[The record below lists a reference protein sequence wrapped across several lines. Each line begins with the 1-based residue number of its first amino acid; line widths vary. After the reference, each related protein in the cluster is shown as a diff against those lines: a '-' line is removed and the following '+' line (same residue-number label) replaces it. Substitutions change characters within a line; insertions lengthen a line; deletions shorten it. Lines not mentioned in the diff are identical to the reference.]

1 MSQPKIACVHCI
13 NWIPPKADYNNAGEF
28 TDAKCKVEE
37 CCPTYVKR
45 SKMKLKNLSRKS
57 NDMKRELKN

>member
-1 MSQPKIACVHCI
+1 MSQPKIACVYCN
-13 NWIPPKADYNNAGEF
+13 NWIPPKADYNTVEF
-28 TDAKCKVEE
+28 IDAKCKVEE
-37 CCPTYVKR
+37 CCPTYVNR